1 VVLVKKVGFGTIRGW
16 AASDWWLPRASRI
29 SRAKPT
35 KNKGRITGCSGTARA
50 GSGLWRPVA
59 AGASGA
65 GLSVKLPNRIFA
77 VFMPESAPLLLR
89 AARGEQVERPPV
101 WMMRQAG
108 RYMKV
113 YRDLRDRHPG
123 FRERSENP
131 DLSYEISMQ
140 PFHAFEPDGVI
151 LFSDILTP
159 LPGMGID
166 FDIIESKGPIIE
178 PAIRTQAQVN
188 ALRPL
193 DPAEALPFVGEVLGR
208 LRSSVG
214 NQAAVLGF
222 VGAPWTLAAYA
233 VEGKSSKTYAVIKAM
248 AFREPALLHQLLG
261 HLADSIAT
269 YVRYQIDSGAQVV
282 QLFDSWAGQLSPI
295 DYDVFAAPY
304 QKRVID
310 QVKATHPDTP
320 LILYISGSAGVL
332 ERMARTG
339 VDIIS
344 LDWTVDMADGL
355 ARLPAHLG
363 VQGNVDPGLLFG
375 TPEGIRERIFDTVL
389 KASGRR
395 HILNLGHGILPGTPE
410 DNARVFFE
418 TGKAVRELMG
428 AAV

>member
-1 VVLVKKVGFGTIRGW
+1 MAEPL
-16 AASDWWLPRASRI
+16 
-29 SRAKPT
+29 
-35 KNKGRITGCSGTARA
+35 
-50 GSGLWRPVA
+50 
-59 AGASGA
+59 
-65 GLSVKLPNRIFA
+65 
-77 VFMPESAPLLLR
+77 PLLLR

-123 FRERSENP
+123 FRERSEQP

-140 PFHAFEPDGVI
+140 PYRAFQPDGVI

-166 FDIIESKGPIIE
+166 FDIIESKGPIID
-178 PAIRTQAQVN
+178 PPIRSLAQVE

-193 DPAEALPFVGEVLGR
+193 DPAASLPFVGEVLGR
-208 LRSSVG
+208 LRQSVG
-214 NQAAVLGF
+214 NEAAVLGF

-233 VEGKSSKTYAVIKAM
+233 VEGKSSKNYAVIKAM
-248 AFREPALLHQLLG
+248 AFQEPALLHQLLG
-261 HLADSIAT
+261 LLADSIAA
-269 YVRYQIDSGAQVV
+269 YVCYQIESGAQVV

-304 QKRVID
+304 QKRVVD
-310 QVKATHPDTP
+310 QVKVKHPDTP

-332 ERMARTG
+332 ERMATTG
-339 VDIIS
+339 VDFIS
-344 LDWTVDMADGL
+344 LDWTVDMADGC
-355 ARLPAHLG
+355 ARLPEHLG

-375 TPEGIRERIFDTVL
+375 TPEAIRARIVDTVR
-389 KASGRR
+389 KARGRR

-410 DNARVFFE
+410 ENARVFFE
-418 TGKAVRELMG
+418 AGKSVNELLG

>member
-1 VVLVKKVGFGTIRGW
+1 MPGT
-16 AASDWWLPRASRI
+16 
-29 SRAKPT
+29 
-35 KNKGRITGCSGTARA
+35 
-50 GSGLWRPVA
+50 
-59 AGASGA
+59 
-65 GLSVKLPNRIFA
+65 
-77 VFMPESAPLLLR
+77 APLLLR

-140 PFHAFEPDGVI
+140 PFHAFKPDGVI

-159 LPGMGID
+159 LPGIGID
-166 FDIIESKGPIIE
+166 FDIIESRGPIIE
-178 PAIRTQAQVN
+178 PAIRSQAQVD

-193 DPAEALPFVGEVLGR
+193 EPAEALPFVGEVLSR
-208 LRSSVG
+208 LRRDVG
-214 NQAAVLGF
+214 NEAAVLGF

-233 VEGKSSKTYAVIKAM
+233 VEGKSSKNYAVIKAM
-248 AFREPALLHQLLG
+248 AFQEPALLHKLLA

-282 QLFDSWAGQLSPI
+282 QMFDSWAGQLSPV
-295 DYDVFAAPY
+295 DYDTFAAPY

-344 LDWTVDMADGL
+344 LDWTVDMAEGL
-355 ARLPAHLG
+355 ARLPEHIG

-375 TPEGIRERIFDTVL
+375 TPEAIRARIIDCVR
-389 KASGRR
+389 KAKGRK

-418 TGKAVRELMG
+418 TGKAVNELIG
-428 AAV
+428 AGV